1 MAPKVSRVSTQPPF
15 KKCDSSFLLRCAF
28 LEKALPV
35 LQRFLRPSVRPS
47 AAALG
52 CPTSDFNVLLNAE
65 LRQGLFDAQCCQAG
79 GSIRVPTL
87 PHDFAHHPQS
97 LEKQGRKPVKAQ

>member
-1 MAPKVSRVSTQPPF
+1 MAPKVSRVSTQSRF

-35 LQRFLRPSVRPS
+35 LQRFLCPPVP
-47 AAALG
+47 ALG
-52 CPTSDFNVLLNAE
+52 YPSSDFNVLLNTE
-65 LRQGLFDAQCCQAG
+65 LRQGLFDAKCCQAC

-87 PHDFAHHPQS
+87 PHNFAHHPQS
-97 LEKQGRKPVKAQ
+97 LEKQGRKPVK